1 MIQAP
6 ERELGDALRPTDA
19 EWRLIEPLLP
29 PHGLGRARVDDRR
42 VLDAIF
48 YILRTGAPW
57 RDLPGRYGPYTT
69 AYNRFNRWS
78 RRGVWGQV
86 FEALTREMPDSL
98 HAIDSTIIKAHR
110 AAAGAKGGS
119 RNRPLAAPAAAARPR
134 STRSS
139 TRPAGFGA
147 S

>member
-1 MIQAP
+1 M
-6 ERELGDALRPTDA
+6 RFDLTDA
-19 EWRLIEPLLP
+19 EWRVIEPLLP
-29 PHGLGRARVDDRR
+29 AHGLGKARVDDRR

-57 RDLPGRYGPYTT
+57 RDLPARYGPYTT

-78 RRGVWGQV
+78 RKGVWGQV
-86 FEALTREMPDSL
+86 FDALTREMPGSL
-98 HAIDSTIIKAHR
+98 HAVDSTIIKAHR

-119 RNRPLAAPAAAARPR
+119 ALRRSAAPGAVDRPR
-134 STRSS
+134 SMPLSMNK
-139 TRPAGFGA
+139 AGSGA

>member
-1 MIQAP
+1 M
-6 ERELGDALRPTDA
+6 RFDLTDA
-19 EWRLIEPLLP
+19 EWGVVEPLLP

-48 YILRTGAPW
+48 YLLRTGAPW

-78 RRGVWGQV
+78 RRGVWGRV

-98 HAIDSTIIKAHR
+98 HAIDSTIVKAHR

-119 RNRPLAAPAAAARPR
+119 RNRPSAAHAAVALPK

-139 TRPAGFGA
+139 TRQAGSGA